1 MNIHAKMPNTVED
14 FFAWNEGR
22 EGKREFVRGKVVEMM
37 IHTTR
42 FHTRLCTNLLFEL
55 GNSFDNRKFDY
66 GSADFGVKTQDGI
79 RFPDVIVD
87 KVTPETQGSDLTARC
102 PILLVEV
109 LSPSSYVRDF
119 GEKVEDYK
127 SLPTLAHYLI
137 LAQDEA
143 RAWLWSKRHEGW
155 DGPELFADVKSSV
168 PLTGLGIS
176 LSMTA
181 LYHHIVDPS

>member
-1 MNIHAKMPNTVED
+1 MPNTVED

-55 GNSFDNRKFDY
+55 GNSLDNRKFDY
-66 GSADFGVKTQDGI
+66 GSADFAVKTKDGV
-79 RFPDVIVD
+79 RYPDVMVD
-87 KVTPETQGSDLTARC
+87 KVTPETLGTDLSARC
-102 PILLVEV
+102 PLLLVEV

-127 SLPTLAHYLI
+127 SISTLEHYLI

-143 RAWLWSKRHEGW
+143 QAWLWSKQDGNWR
-155 DGPELFADVKSSV
+155 GPEPISGLESSIL
-168 PLTGLGIS
+168 LTGLGIS
-176 LSMTA
+176 ISMA
-181 LYHHIVDPS
+181 SLYRHMVDPH